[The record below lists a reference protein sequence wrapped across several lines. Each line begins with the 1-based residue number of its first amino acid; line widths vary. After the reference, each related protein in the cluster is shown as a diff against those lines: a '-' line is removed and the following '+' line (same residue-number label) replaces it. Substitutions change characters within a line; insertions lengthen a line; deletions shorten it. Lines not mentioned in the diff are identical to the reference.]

1 MLGIQALGRI
11 GENVVSRFRDTAAK
25 PFRRRVNQGA
35 TAQSVSGVTAEDRAL
50 AAAVNAE
57 ITGRECSNAALRDLL
72 ANSSSRLADQ
82 SSYYCGMMN
91 RLARD
96 TIGRMPRLMLS
107 MENEADNESVEDRF
121 HEWAGKVKLGKKLR
135 KMRRLAAIKGEAFLV
150 LVNNPAIK
158 PVQLDVRVIDRSR
171 VTGGSEQD
179 LTNPFSIDGIDFDS
193 DMNAIRYWILDEVP
207 SRLQYADYQ
216 PKPIPAKNVIHYFR
230 DTREEQYRG
239 IPEATPALM
248 LFPQV
253 QRYSKAVLTAA
264 ETAARTVMALSVDGV
279 WLEKADEAGETIEPP
294 IAGET
299 FNVDYGSIL
308 TLPESTELQ
317 AIKPEQPTT
326 VYDQFVRA
334 MVCEAARCIDMPAIL
349 ALGCS
354 DGSSFAGANVDWHPW
369 ENTIHQDRTDIDA
382 DALFPILS
390 RWFEEAVLIEDYLPL
405 VARQKYSMDGLPG
418 RWGYDRL
425 RKHIDPDKESKG
437 AERFLQN
444 GLMIHDDFY
453 ADGGISAR
461 RQLERQA
468 RLFGKDPQEFMDA
481 LFDRIYRSEQVM
493 AAEVMAESDD
503 DGEASGEKRE
513 ARKAKSK
520 AGGKKLAV
528 GVADGS

>member
-1 MLGIQALGRI
+1 MLSFQALGRI
-11 GENVVSRFRDTAAK
+11 GDNVISRFRDVATK
-25 PFRRRVNQGA
+25 PFRRRVNQAFGG
-35 TAQSVSGVTAEDRAL
+35 QSAVGVTPEERAL
-50 AAAVNAE
+50 AAAINAE
-57 ITGRECSNAALRDLL
+57 ITGRECSNPHLRDLL
-72 ANSSSRLADQ
+72 ANTSARLVDS

-107 MENEADNESVEDRF
+107 MENETDNEAVEDKF
-121 HEWAGKVKLGKKLR
+121 HEWAAQVKLGQKLR
-135 KMRRLAAIKGEAFLV
+135 KMRRIAAIKGEAFLV
-150 LVNNPAIK
+150 LVHNPKIQ
-158 PVQLDVRVIDRSR
+158 PVQIDIRVIDRSR
-171 VTGGSEQD
+171 VTGGTEQD
-179 LTNPFSIDGIDFDS
+179 LTNPHSIDGIDFDEN
-193 DMNAIRYWILDEVP
+193 MNPIRYWILDEVP
-207 SRLQYADYQ
+207 NRLQYADYL
-216 PKPIPAKNVIHYFR
+216 PKPVEAKNVIHYFR

-239 IPEATPALM
+239 IPEATPAL
-248 LFPQV
+248 LLYPQV

-264 ETAARTVMALSVDGV
+264 ETGARTVMALSVDGV
-279 WLEKADEAGETIEPP
+279 WLEKACDAGEEVEAP
-294 IAGET
+294 IAGEA
-299 FNVDYGSIL
+299 FMPDYGSIL
-308 TLPESTELQ
+308 TLPEGTSLD

-334 MVCEAARCIDMPAIL
+334 MICEAARCIDMPAIL

-369 ENTIHQDRTDIDA
+369 ENTIYQDRTDIDA

-390 RWFEEAVLIEDYLPL
+390 RWFEEAILIEGYLPS
-405 VARQKYSMDGLPG
+405 VARQKYGMDGLPG

-468 RLFGKDPQEFMDA
+468 RLFGREPQEFLDV

-493 AAEVMAESDD
+493 AAEVTAEAEESRESR
-503 DGEASGEKRE
+503 EASGEKAE
-513 ARKAKSK
+513 V
-520 AGGKKLAV
+520 AGG
-528 GVADGS
+528 S